1 MSEAKDLA
9 NEEEMEAIHGEAMTD
24 MEAKAREYL
33 QKPYRGPK
41 EAFIAGYRA
50 GYEEHRE
57 QTKGNFAALTT
68 TAIGEFKTKHFNA
81 GMEEAA
87 KEFSKFVDEVTGF
100 CVALRQDHPCW
111 ESHKDAGVLFAKAAA
126 IREKIKTKGVTP

>member
-1 MSEAKDLA
+1 MIGRLYREVFRHKTQ
-9 NEEEMEAIHGEAMTD
+9 AIRKARSQKGEAMTD
-24 MEAKAREYL
+24 MKAKAREYL
-33 QKPYRGPK
+33 QKPYRGPR

-68 TAIGEFKTKHFNA
+68 TAIGEFKTKHFNE

-87 KEFSKFVDEVTGF
+87 EVADD
-100 CVALRQDHPCW
+100 CVTQGCACAED
-111 ESHKDAGVLFAKAAA
+111 
-126 IREKIKTKGVTP
+126 IREKIND